1 MNEEK
6 VEEGWSDKYKKSI
19 DCNNPKGFSQKAHC
33 QGKKKKMNEDKQI
46 KKIVKQLRKSVKS
59 HAKQAD
65 TLEKKITE
73 GSLHK
78 WFKGSKSKD
87 GKGGW
92 VNVVTGGTCASD
104 EPGEGT
110 PKCVSS
116 AKRASMSKKEM
127 NPSSQMVFDMAKI
140 FLDIQTSSFES
151 GMKHAKEDAEQPGL
165 ALQDHGEAG
174 HRREALAPG
183 RALLDPNQQGFARL
197 PHLDRADG
205 RR

>member
-1 MNEEK
+1 MERINIRSLLTVITLKDSE
-6 VEEGWSDKYKKSI
+6 STL
-19 DCNNPKGFSQKAHC
+19 PRQ
-33 QGKKKKMNEDKQI
+33 KKKMNEDKQI

-104 EPGEGT
+104 EP
-110 PKCVSS
+110 
-116 AKRASMSKKEM
+116 
-127 NPSSQMVFDMAKI
+127 
-140 FLDIQTSSFES
+140 
-151 GMKHAKEDAEQPGL
+151 AKEHLNVFPLQREQ
-165 ALQDHGEAG
+165 A
-174 HRREALAPG
+174 
-183 RALLDPNQQGFARL
+183 
-197 PHLDRADG
+197 
-205 RR
+205 